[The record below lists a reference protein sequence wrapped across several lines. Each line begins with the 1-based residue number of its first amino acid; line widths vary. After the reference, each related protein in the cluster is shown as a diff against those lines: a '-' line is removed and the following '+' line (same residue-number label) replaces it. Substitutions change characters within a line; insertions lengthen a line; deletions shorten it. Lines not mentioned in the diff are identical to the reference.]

1 MGDYSGRAHVAPGPT
16 ARLLN
21 THYNL
26 YSDPNNNLRG
36 SALINILYSQFL
48 D

>member
-1 MGDYSGRAHVAPGPT
+1 MGDYSRRAQVAPGLT

-36 SALINILYSQFL
+36 SELIHILYSQFL